1 MTPHVAELG
10 ETTDPAALVPG
21 DPAGVRKVRARMA
34 RLGAALV
41 GAGDGLR
48 RIDTGEWQGDAADS
62 FRRVFEPVPPQWIGT
77 GEAFLQVADALAGY
91 ADVLEGA
98 RDEAAAAVREWETAQ
113 GLSAQPRTVDVPDP
127 GEAGRVTALNRL
139 RAARTEVLAAGDRA
153 TTLVGRARD
162 LAPPAPSVAQQLGG
176 FLGDLAGGAWSEL
189 SATGQFLWQVNP
201 TRFIVEPAAAAQ
213 GWQELGTG
221 VAHAVTHPAETV
233 AAALEPR
240 EAATNPTRWAGEVL
254 TGAGLSALGGA
265 GAAGRIE
272 RATRAAGALPSNSP
286 DATTRDVG
294 PAVGTWGGLTAR
306 QHALSGGEHIGRQ
319 GSAKKM
325 KIPVREVDTVAEV
338 EEIYRALSVGGQA
351 VQTSGE
357 RTVVLL
363 GDGTYMTYRPR
374 SSTPPH
380 EPAVDIN
387 PGDDG
392 VIRIHTPRR
401 ESG

>member
-1 MTPHVAELG
+1 MAELG

-21 DPAGVRKVRARMA
+21 DPAGVRAVQATMS
-34 RLGAALV
+34 RLGSALV

-62 FRRVFEPVPPQWIGT
+62 FRRVFEPVPPLWTGT
-77 GEAFLQVADALAGY
+77 GEAFLEAADALAEY

-98 RDEAAAAVREWETAQ
+98 RDDAATAVQEWAAEPVAAA
-113 GLSAQPRTVDVPDP
+113 D
-127 GEAGRVTALNRL
+127 RL
-139 RAARTEVLAAGDRA
+139 RAARSEVLAAGDRA
-153 TTLVGRARD
+153 ATLVGRARD

-201 TRFIVEPAAAAQ
+201 TRFLVEPAAAVQ
-213 GWQELGTG
+213 GWEDLGAG
-221 VAHAVTHPAETV
+221 VTRAVTHPAETV
-233 AAALEPR
+233 AAALNPR

-272 RATRAAGALPSNSP
+272 RATRAAGA
-286 DATTRDVG
+286 V
-294 PAVGTWGGLTAR
+294 PAGAPGDGGDQAPPLGRYNGLTAAE
-306 QHALSGGEHIGRQ
+306 HAANEGVLIGRP

-325 KIPVREVDTVAEV
+325 KVPTRELDTSQEVDEV
-338 EEIYRALSVGGQA
+338 YRALAEGGQ
-351 VQTSGE
+351 VVKVDDR

-363 GDGTYMTYRPR
+363 QDGTYLTWRPSAGTHTRRVRASTSTAEASSSSR
-374 SSTPPH
+374 STH
-380 EPAVDIN
+380 
-387 PGDDG
+387 
-392 VIRIHTPRR
+392 RR
-401 ESG
+401 KCG